1 MAINYQAKIDLIVSG
16 LDKIKDAEQRI
27 KNLLRESKGLKRGG
41 TAQRGTAALASVT
54 RGEKQNDRRRVRT
67 AERRIELQSKLNSA
81 TDVYKR
87 KLQQLNRAGGAST
100 KELKGRVQQIQ
111 QAFEVGTRGGQK
123 NLRLTRAL
131 ATELTRVV
139 ESQRELN
146 RLKNLSNKGADQKTR
161 NRGRIDALRE
171 SGTAS
176 PLALRRATTL
186 NRAVGTAA
194 STGDQ
199 IAYNEAVRKANAVI
213 SNLEREYRK
222 SLKIERDANKNKR
235 ELDRAIAK
243 RAREEKKA
251 ANTAKREASAKKS
264 KRGKSFQNIG
274 TGVGFPLLF
283 GAGPAS
289 VGLGA
294 IGGITGG
301 LGGSV
306 LGSAIGQQLD
316 NLGGFAIKAGEA
328 LNDPINAL
336 DELIKLSGAFGR
348 SVQGQQDLL
357 KSLGLTEVAALQAAK
372 TFEQAY
378 GTQTT
383 NQLRD
388 LSSSFRDFQD
398 GMMRLA
404 IVVTRFSAGPLP
416 NAIELLTAFMRQL
429 AAIAPKSKKDENAA
443 KTSKVGSRL
452 TELRAELKK
461 GLEFTESGEKPRGF
475 YETMKSPNERRL
487 SSRDEQILR
496 NEIAKAE
503 GELTRLG
510 KERRAIT
517 KEQNKLLGEQVDVVQ
532 LIKSQLDGIADVDK
546 RRTKQERMRLTAR
559 RDYLAAYSGQT
570 EIKEAQ
576 LQLDNINER
585 IKAQKKLNAQKN
597 LENVESSGNLSFA
610 LDSAPGAKLT
620 DLNRQQTAAEQNL
633 QRAQSKTQNNTL
645 LAQRQIVRETDNL
658 RQAIAGAFIQ
668 YDEGVVTAGTFNL
681 GQEKTFKAQLES
693 LKEKKDLQE
702 TIASIQLK
710 QSLVGVNEVE
720 KIEKI
725 NALAVIQ
732 REVRDQAYDTEV
744 RITKERDAQFMLQKK
759 ERKQGVDRQLFQS
772 QGQFKQDMLG
782 ASIKTTSFFGES
794 AASIEARELQT
805 NIDLLNQKFAIDQKI
820 ANLEAANIENKLS
833 QDQRGAMAEEIAGM
847 QALAAQQERNS
858 EVLNRQL
865 ALQDRYREALGLTT
879 PVVDSLFNSITSVVD
894 GTKTAQEAFADFLKS
909 IADMLMKTAAQ
920 MIAQYIAIGIARMFA
935 GFDSGS
941 FSSFSSSMSGGNP
954 FTPGGSLSFPEFADG
969 GSPPVGKA
977 SIVGER
983 GPELF
988 VPKSSG
994 TIIPNHELGG
1004 GGANVVVNVDAT
1016 GSKVEGDEE
1025 RSRALGKALGTAIK
1039 SELIK
1044 QKRPGGILA

>member
-1 MAINYQAKIDLIVSG
+1 MANNYQAKIDLIVSG
-16 LDKIKDAEQRI
+16 LDKIKDAERRI
-27 KNLLRESKGLKRGG
+27 KNLLRESKALKRGG

-67 AERRIELQSKLNSA
+67 AERRVELQSKLNSA

-100 KELKGRVQQIQ
+100 SELKGRVQQIQ

-161 NRGRIDALRE
+161 NRERIDALRK
-171 SGTAS
+171 SGTAN
-176 PLALRRATTL
+176 PLGLRRATTL

-199 IAYNEAVRKANAVI
+199 IAYSEAVRKANAVI
-213 SNLEREYRK
+213 SNLEREYRN
-222 SLKIERDANKNKR
+222 SLKIEREANKNKR
-235 ELDRAIAK
+235 NLDRAIEK
-243 RAREEKKA
+243 RAREERKA
-251 ANTAKREASAKKS
+251 ANAAKREASARKS
-264 KRGKSFQNIG
+264 KRGKTFQNVG

-316 NLGGFAIKAGEA
+316 KLGGFAIKAGEA

-336 DELIKLSGAFGR
+336 DEIIKLSGALGR

-357 KSLGLTEVAALQAAK
+357 KSLGLTEVAALQAAN

-378 GTQTT
+378 GTETT

-388 LSSSFRDFQD
+388 LSSSFKDFQD
-398 GMMRLA
+398 GMMRLG
-404 IVVTRFSAGPLP
+404 IVMARFSSGPL
-416 NAIELLTAFMRQL
+416 AAFMRQL
-429 AAIAPKSKKDENAA
+429 AAIAPKSKKDANAA
-443 KTSKVGSRL
+443 KTSKVESTL

-461 GLEFTESGEKPRGF
+461 GLEFTKSGERPRGF
-475 YETMKSPNERRL
+475 YETMKAPNERRIN
-487 SSRDEQILR
+487 SRDEKILR

-503 GELTRLG
+503 GELTRLA

-532 LIKSQLDGIADVDK
+532 LIKSQLDGIAEVDK

-559 RDYLAAYSGQT
+559 RDFLAAYSGQT

-576 LQLDNINER
+576 LQLDGINER
-585 IKAQKKLNAQKN
+585 IKAQKKLDAQKS
-597 LENVESSGNLSFA
+597 LETNPLGFSPPASAA
-610 LDSAPGAKLT
+610 LIE
-620 DLNRQQTAAEQNL
+620 LNKQQTAAEQNL
-633 QRAQSKTQNNTL
+633 QRAQAKTQNNTL
-645 LAQRQIVRETDNL
+645 LAQRQTVREVDNL

-668 YDEGVVTAGTFNL
+668 YEKGVVTANTFNL
-681 GQEKTFKAQLES
+681 GQEKTFKAQLKN

-702 TIASIQLK
+702 TIASIQLT

-725 NALAVIQ
+725 NALALIQ
-732 REVRDQAYDTEV
+732 RGVRDQAYETEV
-744 RITKERDAQFMLQKK
+744 RITNERNAQFMLQKK
-759 ERKQGVDRQLFQS
+759 ERKQGLDRQLLQN
-772 QGQFKQDMLG
+772 QGQFKQGMLG

-805 NIDLLNQKFAIDQKI
+805 NIDLQNQKFAIDQKI
-820 ANLEAANIENKLS
+820 ANLEAANIEKKLS
-833 QDQRGAMAEEIAGM
+833 KDQRGAMAAEIAGM

-865 ALQDRYREALGLTT
+865 ALQDRYREALGMTT

-935 GFDSGS
+935 SGDSGQDLNLNLS
-941 FSSFSSSMSGGNP
+941 EITKYSDVGGNTRIKP
-954 FTPGGSLSFPEFADG
+954 FADG
-969 GSPPVGKA
+969 GSPPVGKL

-1004 GGANVVVNVDAT
+1004 GTNVVVNVDAT
-1016 GSKVEGDEE
+1016 GSSAEGDDQK
-1025 RSRALGKALGTAIK
+1025 SKQLGQSLGMAIQ
-1039 SELIK
+1039 SELIR